1 LSAPLRVGTRGSPL
15 ARTQSGQAAAILE
28 ASGEAI
34 QMVVVRTSGDR
45 LSEVS
50 LAKVGGKGLFIKEL
64 EEALL
69 ADEIDLAIHSMK
81 DVPAT
86 LPEGFILGAV
96 GARVDERD
104 VLVRSSE
111 FQGGADGLSGLP
123 PRARVGTGSLRRRA
137 QLAALRPDLE
147 VVAIRGNVD
156 TRLGLL
162 DSGDLDAVMLAAA
175 GIQRLGLSVPV
186 HPLASETFLPAAGQ
200 GILAIEIRA
209 GDEAT
214 RRRIAP
220 LHDVAAATAAA
231 AERAFVHTL
240 DASCTAPVAAWCRLE
255 ENQLRC
261 DGLVASLDGQQ
272 ILRATLTSEPA
283 GAAALGKEVATRLL
297 EQGAA
302 EILAEVERAI
312 WAG

>member
-1 LSAPLRVGTRGSPL
+1 LSAPLRVGTRGSTL

-28 ASGEAI
+28 ASGEAT

>member
-1 LSAPLRVGTRGSPL
+1 MSAPLRVGTRGSPL

-111 FQGGADGLSGLP
+111 LQGGADGLSGLP

-220 LHDVAAATAAA
+220 LHDAAAATAAA